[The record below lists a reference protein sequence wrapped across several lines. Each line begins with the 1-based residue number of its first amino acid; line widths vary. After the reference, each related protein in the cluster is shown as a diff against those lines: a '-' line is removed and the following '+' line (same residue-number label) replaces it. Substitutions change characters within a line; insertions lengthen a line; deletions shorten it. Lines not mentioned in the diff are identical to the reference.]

1 MFDLFRAKIK
11 KLVRFASRPSIP
23 KIGQEAFFIFF
34 YYLASEIHNSVIY
47 PAYETL
53 RIYTAVLYASYNVPL
68 SRLPTQIIQ
77 MRVKKI

>member
-11 KLVRFASRPSIP
+11 KLVRFAPRPSIP
-23 KIGQEAFFIFF
+23 KIGQEAFFIIF

-53 RIYTAVLYASYNVPL
+53 RIYTAVFYMLRTMYPYHDYQHKLFRCV
-68 SRLPTQIIQ
+68 
-77 MRVKKI
+77 